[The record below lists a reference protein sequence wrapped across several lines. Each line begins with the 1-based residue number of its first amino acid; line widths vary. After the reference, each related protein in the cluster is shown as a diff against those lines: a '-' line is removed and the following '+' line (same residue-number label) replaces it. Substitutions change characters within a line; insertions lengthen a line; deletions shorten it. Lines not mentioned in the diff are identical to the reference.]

1 MSETK
6 RATTEPKVIKRY
18 TNRKLYDTVESRYVT
33 LDEIAEMVKQGVE
46 VQIVDNRTKEDLTS
60 VTLAQIVFEEE
71 KKKNQMPLD
80 VLREI
85 IRHPG
90 ESLTGFFKT
99 AVQPRVES
107 IRAEAK
113 EGLDRLLKK
122 DGKEAP
128 GATLPAAAP
137 VPEATATANVAGD
150 FLKNSQR
157 AFEDWQKKLD
167 ERVKTVVEG
176 VVGNLPAMGRDLGQL
191 VQRIDA
197 LEKKLQSLEEK
208 KR

>member
-1 MSETK
+1 MFF
-6 RATTEPKVIKRY
+6 
-18 TNRKLYDTVESRYVT
+18 L
-33 LDEIAEMVKQGVE
+33 
-46 VQIVDNRTKEDLTS
+46 
-60 VTLAQIVFEEE
+60 FF
-71 KKKNQMPLD
+71 

-85 IRHPG
+85 IRHPS

-113 EGLDRLLKK
+113 ESLDRLLKK
-122 DGKEAP
+122 DGKDV
-128 GATLPAAAP
+128 GPAAVPTSVAP
-137 VPEATATANVAGD
+137 APETPAAANVAGD
-150 FLKNSQR
+150 FLKNSQC

-167 ERVKTVVEG
+167 ERVNTVVEG

-197 LEKKLQSLEEK
+197 LEKKIQSLRIQETLASHYLVN
-208 KR
+208 